1 MDEKVQFRLVLV
13 GFALCVA
20 MSLAILIIF
29 HEDFTSPI
37 THQCG
42 TNNVVKSAIDTCGVF
57 YNTTS
62 PITECHQYCTTS
74 LLEGTQGYCSCM
86 AGCI

>member
-1 MDEKVQFRLVLV
+1 MDENQRNKIMVVLIIVLGLGSAALTSALV
-13 GFALCVA
+13 GLPT
-20 MSLAILIIF
+20 L
-29 HEDFTSPI
+29 

-42 TNNVVKSAIDTCGVF
+42 TNNAVESAIDTCGVP

-86 AGCI
+86 KGCI